1 MENCD
6 SILAI
11 KSDSISALN
20 DTLAVMQ
27 ARLAHGKVMQ
37 SMLGGLEPWQYAV
50 GFIFTSLGIIFMWLY
65 LANRS
70 RRKNPNTPNKWS
82 WKLFFSVDN
91 VVTRVRTLLLSI
103 LTIYISF
110 RFAEPLTQSNFS
122 MFYAFGVGVGL
133 DYFTD
138 FIAGLNK
145 KKIVDNQSPAPPAN
159 G

>member
-11 KSDSISALN
+11 KSDSIAVLQDSLV
-20 DTLAVMQ
+20 VMQ
-27 ARLAHGKVMQ
+27 TKLAHGKVMQ
-37 SMLGGLEPWQYAV
+37 SMLGGLEPWQYVA

-65 LANRS
+65 LANKG
-70 RRKNPNTPNKWS
+70 RKNNPATPNTWS
-82 WKLFFSVDN
+82 WKTFFSMDN
-91 VVTRVRTLLLSI
+91 VVTRVRTLLLSV
-103 LTIYISF
+103 LTIYVSF

-122 MFYAFGVGVGL
+122 MFYAFVVGLSL

-138 FIAGLNK
+138 LIAGLK
-145 KKIVDNQSPAPPAN
+145 KKKETDSQPPAPPAN